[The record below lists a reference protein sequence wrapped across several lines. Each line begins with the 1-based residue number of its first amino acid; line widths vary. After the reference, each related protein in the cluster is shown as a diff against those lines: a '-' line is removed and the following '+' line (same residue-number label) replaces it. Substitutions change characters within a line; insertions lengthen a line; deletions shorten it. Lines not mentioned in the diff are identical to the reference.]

1 MKRVY
6 KPKKTTDGWIVA
18 DPLPDNDELKK
29 FYEEKYYQ
37 LNDDVA
43 TKTYQDSYTS
53 REIVHKTFEA
63 ELCFFSI
70 KKNFQGNISDSSVLE
85 LGVGEG
91 FLLKEI
97 SKNVNDYK
105 GVDFSKHS
113 ISRFFPE
120 LLDHFDQADI

>member
-43 TKTYQDSYTS
+43 TKTY
-53 REIVHKTFEA
+53 
-63 ELCFFSI
+63 
-70 KKNFQGNISDSSVLE
+70 
-85 LGVGEG
+85 
-91 FLLKEI
+91 
-97 SKNVNDYK
+97 
-105 GVDFSKHS
+105 
-113 ISRFFPE
+113 
-120 LLDHFDQADI
+120 